1 MEHCGCVER
10 LTQDWT
16 STMPVCVK
24 RTTGACLASYTGG
37 CPIDMTYC
45 EPGNVHALNAPDTP
59 GKWANR
65 KCAKKVRKGKC
76 NKKKVRKNCNRS
88 CGLG

>member
-1 MEHCGCVER
+1 
-10 LTQDWT
+10 
-16 STMPVCVK
+16 
-24 RTTGACLASYTGG
+24 
-37 CPIDMTYC
+37 MTYC
-45 EPGNVHALNAPDTP
+45 EPGNVHGLNAPDTP

-76 NKKKVRKNCNRS
+76 HKKKVRKNCNRS